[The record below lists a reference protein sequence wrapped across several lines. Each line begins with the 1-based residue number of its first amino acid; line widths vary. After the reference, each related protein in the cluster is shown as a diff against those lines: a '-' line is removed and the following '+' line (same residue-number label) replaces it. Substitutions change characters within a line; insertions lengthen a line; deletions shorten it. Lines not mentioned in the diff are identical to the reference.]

1 MNKTFGAYAAITV
14 LAISWGTIPIIIKT
28 TDISPLSLVG
38 IRTFIGSIFLS
49 LFFINKKVN
58 FKALIKPGLI
68 LGPLLAI
75 HWATMFE
82 SIDRNSVAV
91 GIGLVFSYPIFVLII
106 ERIRGKKLTIIQILI
121 ILIGFSGLII
131 LLEVRS
137 INSISGF
144 IFGILSAIS
153 LSFLITIGEYYTSEF
168 GGLNIAFAQLISAG
182 FVMFYFTTQGL
193 GWMIENIGISLFLGI
208 FLTAIGLTT
217 YWYVVKII
225 KPLSVST
232 ITYLEPTSGVILGI
246 ILLDEIISLSQ
257 LIGFVLIIFVGI
269 SQVIYDSR
277 IKSD

>member
-137 INSISGF
+137 INSISGL

-182 FVMFYFTTQGL
+182 FVMLYFTTQGFV
-193 GWMIENIGISLFLGI
+193 WMIENIGISLFLGI

-269 SQVIYDSR
+269 SQVIYDSK

>member
-1 MNKTFGAYAAITV
+1 MC
-14 LAISWGTIPIIIKT
+14 
-28 TDISPLSLVG
+28 
-38 IRTFIGSIFLS
+38 IR
-49 LFFINKKVN
+49 
-58 FKALIKPGLI
+58 
-68 LGPLLAI
+68 
-75 HWATMFE
+75 
-82 SIDRNSVAV
+82 DR
-91 GIGLVFSYPIFVLII
+91 
-106 ERIRGKKLTIIQILI
+106 
-121 ILIGFSGLII
+121 
-131 LLEVRS
+131 VRS
-137 INSISGF
+137 INSISG
-144 IFGILSAIS
+144 IVFGILSAIS

-182 FVMFYFTTQGL
+182 FVMFYFTTQGF

>member
-137 INSISGF
+137 INSISGL

-182 FVMFYFTTQGL
+182 FVMLYFTAQGF